1 MIYCCHS
8 VNTRDIFL
16 VLEITKQI
24 SYQMNIID
32 SCHATNARRFLSFR
46 SEHPVFESKKD
57 NSKLRYTQ

>member
-1 MIYCCHS
+1 
-8 VNTRDIFL
+8 
-16 VLEITKQI
+16 
-24 SYQMNIID
+24 MNIID